1 MSTLKY
7 LSAYSPDLQAQVQGL
22 IDDNR
27 LDRFLLDKYP
37 TIHSV
42 ANDKALRDFV
52 LGLKQTYLKKSD
64 ALSKIV

>member
-27 LDRFLLDKYP
+27 L
-37 TIHSV
+37 
-42 ANDKALRDFV
+42 
-52 LGLKQTYLKKSD
+52 
-64 ALSKIV
+64 